1 MTMTIPRSTGSEL
14 ERPDAKQPLAITVTD
29 GGTLVVQM
37 QGLLRQITPV
47 LEQPDSV
54 PDCYR
59 QELAERVKALLQGI
73 PEERQSRE
81 DDYEPGCWLEEMEME
96 EPW

>member
-1 MTMTIPRSTGSEL
+1 MTTTTPTTNGHGLQLPS
-14 ERPDAKQPLAITVTD
+14 AAQPLAITVTD
-29 GGTLVVQM
+29 GGALVVQM

-54 PDCYR
+54 PECYR
-59 QELAERVKALLQGI
+59 RELAERVKALLQGI
-73 PEERQSRE
+73 PEERHIRE
-81 DDYEPGCWLEEMEME
+81 DDYEPGCWLEETEME